1 MDGRLAL
8 CIIVFLCFC
17 QTAKAEWLLT
27 EKNDAMTDLADPT
40 LASLSTDKS
49 VMLILICT
57 PTGDASLAMVSQ
69 SKKTFIPQ
77 RFFYRVDH
85 GPVAK
90 VAADADEEM
99 LTVKEPLPVLARM
112 KSGSQLTVRYED
124 NDRYYDVY
132 YELAGVGPKIGKVLA
147 ACAVQ
152 RKVMADR
159 ARLHHPNP

>member
-69 SKKTFIPQ
+69 LKKTFIPQ